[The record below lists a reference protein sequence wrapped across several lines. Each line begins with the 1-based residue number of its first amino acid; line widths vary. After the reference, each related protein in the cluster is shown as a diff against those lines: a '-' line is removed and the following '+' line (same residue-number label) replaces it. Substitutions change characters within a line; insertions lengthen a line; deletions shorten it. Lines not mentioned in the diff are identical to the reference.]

1 MKRILAIAVVALMGV
16 TALSAQTRMLAHRGG
31 KAEQDENTL
40 AAFKATY
47 AAGCHGFETDI
58 HITAD
63 GKYVIMHDGLLDRTT
78 TGSGR
83 VEHLSSAYIRTI
95 TTKGGEPV
103 PFLEDLL
110 DFFKD
115 CEGLYVEFE
124 MKTNQEFYPEE
135 LLHKYCEDVYSMVT
149 AAKPKDALFVFTS
162 FDPRPLLYL
171 RAHHPDAE
179 VMYITGKPCSHET
192 VDLCKAL
199 GINRL
204 AGERQVRPPERPAG
218 KPLAR
223 REMRRLPHGLPHG
236 FRLPLQRHPSGV
248 DAVHQRQQSA
258 YTVLIIFTRI
268 FSF

>member
-1 MKRILAIAVVALMGV
+1 MKRILALAVVALLG
-16 TALSAQTRMLAHRGG
+16 TATLSAQTRMLAHRGG

-47 AAGCHGFETDI
+47 DAGCHGFETDI

-63 GKYVIMHDGLLDRTT
+63 GKYVVMHDGLLDRTT

-83 VEHLSSAYIRTI
+83 IEQLSSAYIRTI
-95 TTKGGEPV
+95 STKAGNPV
-103 PFLEDLL
+103 PFLEDIL
-110 DFFKD
+110 DFFKT

-124 MKTNQEFYPEE
+124 MKTSQEFYPEE
-135 LLHKYCEDVYSMVT
+135 LLYKYCEDVYSMVM
-149 AAKPKDALFVFTS
+149 AAKPMDALFVFTS

-204 AGERQVRPPERPAG
+204 AATVNASSRESVKYAHQNGLLVSLWPGEKCADSHMAFLMG
-218 KPLAR
+218 SDYLCTDIPL
-223 REMRRLPHGLPHG
+223 ELMQYIKDNNLPIK
-236 FRLPLQRHPSGV
+236 
-248 DAVHQRQQSA
+248 
-258 YTVLIIFTRI
+258 Y
-268 FSF
+268 

>member
-1 MKRILAIAVVALMGV
+1 MKRILTLAVVALMGV

-83 VEHLSSAYIRTI
+83 VEQLSSAYIRTI
-95 TTKGGEPV
+95 STKGGEPV

-135 LLHKYCEDVYSMVT
+135 LLHKYCEDVYSMVM

-204 AGERQVRPPERPAG
+204 AATVNASSRESVKYAHQNGLLVSLWPGEKCADSHMAFLMG
-218 KPLAR
+218 SDYLCSDIPL
-223 REMRRLPHGLPHG
+223 ELMQYIKDNNLPIL
-236 FRLPLQRHPSGV
+236 
-248 DAVHQRQQSA
+248 
-258 YTVLIIFTRI
+258 Y
-268 FSF
+268 

>member
-16 TALSAQTRMLAHRGG
+16 TVLSAQTRMLAHRGG

-204 AGERQVRPPERPAG
+204 AATVNASSRESVKYAHQNGLLVSLWPGEKCADSHMAFLMG
-218 KPLAR
+218 SDYLCSDIPL
-223 REMRRLPHGLPHG
+223 ELMQYIKDNNLPIL
-236 FRLPLQRHPSGV
+236 
-248 DAVHQRQQSA
+248 
-258 YTVLIIFTRI
+258 Y
-268 FSF
+268 

>member
-1 MKRILAIAVVALMGV
+1 MKRILTLSFLTLLCA
-16 TALSAQTRMLAHRGG
+16 TTLSAQTRMLAHRGG
-31 KAEQDENTL
+31 QSEQDENTL

-63 GKYVIMHDGLLDRTT
+63 GKYVIIHDGLLDRTT

-83 VEHLSSAYIRTI
+83 VEESSSAYIRSI
-95 TTKGGEPV
+95 TTKKGNPV
-103 PFLEDLL
+103 PFLEDVL
-110 DFFKD
+110 DFFKG
-115 CEGLYVEFE
+115 CENLYVEFE
-124 MKTNQEFYPEE
+124 MKTGPEYYPEP
-135 LLHKYCEDVYSMVT
+135 LLHKFCEDIYTMVM

-199 GINRL
+199 GIKRL
-204 AGERQVRPPERPAG
+204 AATVNGSSRAAVKYAHDNGLMVSLWPGQKCADSH
-218 KPLAR
+218 LAFLMGSDYLCTDIPQ
-223 REMRRLPHGLPHG
+223 EMMQYIKDNNLPI
-236 FRLPLQRHPSGV
+236 V
-248 DAVHQRQQSA
+248 
-258 YTVLIIFTRI
+258 Y
-268 FSF
+268 

>member
-1 MKRILAIAVVALMGV
+1 
-16 TALSAQTRMLAHRGG
+16 MLAHRGG
-31 KAEQDENTL
+31 KAEQEENTL

-83 VEHLSSAYIRTI
+83 VEELSSAYIRTI

-135 LLHKYCEDVYSMVT
+135 LLHKYCEDGYSMVM

-204 AGERQVRPPERPAG
+204 AATVNASSRESVKYAHQNGLLVSLWPGEKCADSHMAFLMG
-218 KPLAR
+218 SDYLCSDIPL
-223 REMRRLPHGLPHG
+223 ELMQYIKDNNLPIL
-236 FRLPLQRHPSGV
+236 
-248 DAVHQRQQSA
+248 
-258 YTVLIIFTRI
+258 Y
-268 FSF
+268 

>member
-1 MKRILAIAVVALMGV
+1 MKRILALAVVVLMGA
-16 TALSAQTRMLAHRGG
+16 TTLSAQTRMLAHRGG

-63 GKYVIMHDGLLDRTT
+63 GKYVVMHDGLLDRTT

-83 VEHLSSAYIRTI
+83 IEQLSSAYIRTI
-95 TTKGGEPV
+95 STKAGNPV
-103 PFLEDLL
+103 PFLEDIL
-110 DFFKD
+110 DFFKT

-135 LLHKYCEDVYSMVT
+135 LLHKYCEDVYAMVT

-204 AGERQVRPPERPAG
+204 AATVNASSRESVKYAHQNGLLVSLWTGEKCADSHMDFMMG
-218 KPLAR
+218 SDYLCTDIPL
-223 REMRRLPHGLPHG
+223 ELMQYIKDNNLPIL
-236 FRLPLQRHPSGV
+236 
-248 DAVHQRQQSA
+248 
-258 YTVLIIFTRI
+258 Y
-268 FSF
+268 

>member
-1 MKRILAIAVVALMGV
+1 MKRILAIALVALMGAA
-16 TALSAQTRMLAHRGG
+16 ALSAQTRMLAHRGG

-83 VEHLSSAYIRTI
+83 IEQLSSAYIRTVA
-95 TTKGGEPV
+95 TKGGEPI

-110 DFFKD
+110 DFFKT

-124 MKTNQEFYPEE
+124 MKTSQEFYPEE
-135 LLHKYCEDVYSMVT
+135 LLHKYCEDVYAMVT
-149 AAKPKDALFVFTS
+149 AGKPKDALFVFTS

-171 RAHHPDAE
+171 RANHPDAE

-204 AGERQVRPPERPAG
+204 ACTVNASSRESVQYAHKNGLLVSLWPGEKCADSHMAFLMGSDYLCTDIPQELMQYI
-218 KPLAR
+218 K
-223 REMRRLPHGLPHG
+223 ENKLPIL
-236 FRLPLQRHPSGV
+236 
-248 DAVHQRQQSA
+248 
-258 YTVLIIFTRI
+258 Y
-268 FSF
+268 

>member
-83 VEHLSSAYIRTI
+83 VEQLSSAYIRTI
-95 TTKGGEPV
+95 STKGGEPV

-204 AGERQVRPPERPAG
+204 AATVNASSRESVKYAHQNGLLVSLWPGEKCADSHMAFLMG
-218 KPLAR
+218 SDYLCSDIPL
-223 REMRRLPHGLPHG
+223 ELMQYIKDNNLPIL
-236 FRLPLQRHPSGV
+236 
-248 DAVHQRQQSA
+248 
-258 YTVLIIFTRI
+258 Y
-268 FSF
+268 

>member
-1 MKRILAIAVVALMGV
+1 MKRILALAVVALLG
-16 TALSAQTRMLAHRGG
+16 TATLSAQTRMLAHRGG

-47 AAGCHGFETDI
+47 DAGCHGFETDI

-63 GKYVIMHDGLLDRTT
+63 GKYVVMHDGLLDRTT

-83 VEHLSSAYIRTI
+83 IEQLSSAYIRTI
-95 TTKGGEPV
+95 STKAGNPV
-103 PFLEDLL
+103 PFLEDIL
-110 DFFKD
+110 DFFKT

-135 LLHKYCEDVYSMVT
+135 LLHKYCEDVYSMVM

-204 AGERQVRPPERPAG
+204 AATVNASSRESVKYAHQNGLLVSLWPGEKCADSHMAFLMG
-218 KPLAR
+218 SDYLCTDIPL
-223 REMRRLPHGLPHG
+223 ELMQYIKDNNLPIK
-236 FRLPLQRHPSGV
+236 
-248 DAVHQRQQSA
+248 
-258 YTVLIIFTRI
+258 Y
-268 FSF
+268 

>member
-1 MKRILAIAVVALMGV
+1 MKRILALAVVALLG
-16 TALSAQTRMLAHRGG
+16 TATLSAQTRMLAHRGG

-63 GKYVIMHDGLLDRTT
+63 GKYVVMHDGLLDRTT

-83 VEHLSSAYIRTI
+83 IEQLSSAYIRTI
-95 TTKGGEPV
+95 STKAGNPV
-103 PFLEDLL
+103 PFLEDIL
-110 DFFKD
+110 DFFTT

-135 LLHKYCEDVYSMVT
+135 LLHKYCEDVYSMVM

-204 AGERQVRPPERPAG
+204 AATVNASSRESVKYAHQNGLLVSLWPGEKCADSHMAFLMG
-218 KPLAR
+218 SDYLCTDIPL
-223 REMRRLPHGLPHG
+223 ELMQYIKDNNLPIK
-236 FRLPLQRHPSGV
+236 
-248 DAVHQRQQSA
+248 
-258 YTVLIIFTRI
+258 Y
-268 FSF
+268 

>member
-16 TALSAQTRMLAHRGG
+16 TGLSAQTRMLAHRGG

-135 LLHKYCEDVYSMVT
+135 LLHKYCEDVYSMVM

-204 AGERQVRPPERPAG
+204 AATVNASSRESVKYAHQNGLLVSLWPGEKCADSHMAFLMG
-218 KPLAR
+218 SDYLCSDIPL
-223 REMRRLPHGLPHG
+223 ELMQYIKDNNLPIL
-236 FRLPLQRHPSGV
+236 
-248 DAVHQRQQSA
+248 
-258 YTVLIIFTRI
+258 Y
-268 FSF
+268 

>member
-31 KAEQDENTL
+31 KAEQEENTL

-83 VEHLSSAYIRTI
+83 VEQLSSAYIRTI

-204 AGERQVRPPERPAG
+204 AATVNASSRESVKYAHQNGLLVSLWPGEKCADSHMAFLMG
-218 KPLAR
+218 SDYLCSDIPL
-223 REMRRLPHGLPHG
+223 ELMQYIKDNNLPIL
-236 FRLPLQRHPSGV
+236 
-248 DAVHQRQQSA
+248 
-258 YTVLIIFTRI
+258 Y
-268 FSF
+268 

>member
-1 MKRILAIAVVALMGV
+1 MKRILALAVVVLMGA
-16 TALSAQTRMLAHRGG
+16 TTLSAQTRMLAHRGG

-83 VEHLSSAYIRTI
+83 IEQLSSAYIRTI
-95 TTKGGEPV
+95 STKSGEPI

-135 LLHKYCEDVYSMVT
+135 LLHKYCEDVYAMVT

-204 AGERQVRPPERPAG
+204 AATVNASSRESVKYAHQNGLLVSLWPGEKCADSHMAFLMG
-218 KPLAR
+218 SDYLCTDIPL
-223 REMRRLPHGLPHG
+223 ELMQYIKDNNLPIL
-236 FRLPLQRHPSGV
+236 
-248 DAVHQRQQSA
+248 
-258 YTVLIIFTRI
+258 Y
-268 FSF
+268 

>member
-40 AAFKATY
+40 AAFKTTY

-95 TTKGGEPV
+95 STKGGEPV

-204 AGERQVRPPERPAG
+204 AATVNASSRESVKYAHQNGLLVSLWPGEKCADSHMAFLMG
-218 KPLAR
+218 SDYLCSDIPL
-223 REMRRLPHGLPHG
+223 ELMQYIKDNNLPIL
-236 FRLPLQRHPSGV
+236 
-248 DAVHQRQQSA
+248 
-258 YTVLIIFTRI
+258 Y
-268 FSF
+268 

>member
-1 MKRILAIAVVALMGV
+1 MKRILTLAVVALMGV
-16 TALSAQTRMLAHRGG
+16 TVLSAQTRMLAHRGG

-204 AGERQVRPPERPAG
+204 AATVNASSRESVKYAHQNGLLVSLWPGEKCADSHMAFLMG
-218 KPLAR
+218 SDYLCSDIPL
-223 REMRRLPHGLPHG
+223 ELMQYIKDNNLPIL
-236 FRLPLQRHPSGV
+236 
-248 DAVHQRQQSA
+248 
-258 YTVLIIFTRI
+258 Y
-268 FSF
+268 

>member
-16 TALSAQTRMLAHRGG
+16 TTLSAQTRMLAHRGG

-83 VEHLSSAYIRTI
+83 VEQLSSAYIRTI
-95 TTKGGEPV
+95 STKGGEPV

-204 AGERQVRPPERPAG
+204 AATVNASSRESVKYAHQNGLLVSLWPGEKCADSHMAFLMG
-218 KPLAR
+218 SDYLCSDIPL
-223 REMRRLPHGLPHG
+223 ELMQYIKDNNLPIL
-236 FRLPLQRHPSGV
+236 
-248 DAVHQRQQSA
+248 
-258 YTVLIIFTRI
+258 Y
-268 FSF
+268 

>member
-1 MKRILAIAVVALMGV
+1 MKRLLTITAVALICAA
-16 TALSAQTRMLAHRGG
+16 TLSAQPRMLAHRGG
-31 KAEQDENTL
+31 KLEQEENTL

-78 TGSGR
+78 TGTGR
-83 VEHLSSAYIRTI
+83 VEQLSSAYIRSI

-115 CEGLYVEFE
+115 CEDLYVEFE
-124 MKTNQEFYPEE
+124 MKTNQEYYPEE
-135 LLHKYCEDVYSMVT
+135 LLHKYCEDIYAMVT
-149 AAKPKDALFVFTS
+149 AAQPKDAEFVFTS

-179 VMYITGKPCSHET
+179 LMYITGKPCSHET

-199 GINRL
+199 GIKRL
-204 AGERQVRPPERPAG
+204 AATVNASSRESVKYAHQNGLLVSLWPGEKCSDTHLAYLMG
-218 KPLAR
+218 SDFLCTDIPL
-223 REMRRLPHGLPHG
+223 ETMQYIKDNNLPI
-236 FRLPLQRHPSGV
+236 R
-248 DAVHQRQQSA
+248 
-258 YTVLIIFTRI
+258 Y
-268 FSF
+268 

>member
-1 MKRILAIAVVALMGV
+1 MKRILALAVVVLMGA
-16 TALSAQTRMLAHRGG
+16 TTLSAQTRMLAHRGG

-83 VEHLSSAYIRTI
+83 VEQLSSAYIRTI
-95 TTKGGEPV
+95 STKSGEPI

-135 LLHKYCEDVYSMVT
+135 LLHKYCEDVYAMVT

-204 AGERQVRPPERPAG
+204 AATVNASSRESVKYAHQNGLLVSLWPGEKCADSHMAFLMG
-218 KPLAR
+218 SDYLCTDIPL
-223 REMRRLPHGLPHG
+223 ELMQYIKDNNLPIL
-236 FRLPLQRHPSGV
+236 
-248 DAVHQRQQSA
+248 
-258 YTVLIIFTRI
+258 Y
-268 FSF
+268 

>member
-16 TALSAQTRMLAHRGG
+16 TVLSAQTRMLAHRGG

-135 LLHKYCEDVYSMVT
+135 LLHKYCEDVYSMVM

-204 AGERQVRPPERPAG
+204 AATVNASSRESVKYAHQNGLLVSLWPGEKCADSHMAFLMG
-218 KPLAR
+218 SDYLCSDIPL
-223 REMRRLPHGLPHG
+223 ELMQYIKDNNLPIL
-236 FRLPLQRHPSGV
+236 
-248 DAVHQRQQSA
+248 
-258 YTVLIIFTRI
+258 Y
-268 FSF
+268 

>member
-83 VEHLSSAYIRTI
+83 VEQLSSAYIRTI

-204 AGERQVRPPERPAG
+204 AATVNASSRESVKYAHQNGLLVSLWPGEKCADSHMAFLMG
-218 KPLAR
+218 SDYLCSDIPL
-223 REMRRLPHGLPHG
+223 ELMQYIKDNNLPIL
-236 FRLPLQRHPSGV
+236 
-248 DAVHQRQQSA
+248 
-258 YTVLIIFTRI
+258 Y
-268 FSF
+268 

>member
-1 MKRILAIAVVALMGV
+1 MKRLLALAVVALLGA
-16 TALSAQTRMLAHRGG
+16 TTLSAQTRMLAHRGG

-63 GKYVIMHDGLLDRTT
+63 GKYVVMHDGLLDRTT

-83 VEHLSSAYIRTI
+83 IEQLSSAYIRTI
-95 TTKGGEPV
+95 STKAGNPV
-103 PFLEDLL
+103 PFLEDIL
-110 DFFKD
+110 DFFKT

-135 LLHKYCEDVYSMVT
+135 LLHKYCEDVYSMVM

-171 RAHHPDAE
+171 RAHYPDAE

-204 AGERQVRPPERPAG
+204 AATVNASSRESVKYAHQNGLLVSLWPGEKCADSHMAFLMG
-218 KPLAR
+218 SDYLCTDIPL
-223 REMRRLPHGLPHG
+223 ELMQYIKDNNLPIL
-236 FRLPLQRHPSGV
+236 
-248 DAVHQRQQSA
+248 
-258 YTVLIIFTRI
+258 Y
-268 FSF
+268 

>member
-1 MKRILAIAVVALMGV
+1 MKRILTLAVVALMGV

-83 VEHLSSAYIRTI
+83 VEQLSSAYIRTI

-204 AGERQVRPPERPAG
+204 AATVNASSRESVKYAHQNGLLVSLWPGEKCADSHMAFLMG
-218 KPLAR
+218 SDYLCSDIPL
-223 REMRRLPHGLPHG
+223 ELMQYIKDNNLPIL
-236 FRLPLQRHPSGV
+236 
-248 DAVHQRQQSA
+248 
-258 YTVLIIFTRI
+258 Y
-268 FSF
+268 

>member
-1 MKRILAIAVVALMGV
+1 MKRILALAVVVLMGA
-16 TALSAQTRMLAHRGG
+16 TTLSAQTRMLAHRGG

-63 GKYVIMHDGLLDRTT
+63 GKYVVMHDGLLDRTT

-83 VEHLSSAYIRTI
+83 IEQLSSAYIRTI
-95 TTKGGEPV
+95 STKAGNPV
-103 PFLEDLL
+103 PFLEDIL
-110 DFFKD
+110 DFFKT

-135 LLHKYCEDVYSMVT
+135 LLHKYCEDVYSMVM

-171 RAHHPDAE
+171 RANHPDAE

-204 AGERQVRPPERPAG
+204 AATVNASSRESVKYAHQNGLLVSLWPGEKCADSHMAFLMG
-218 KPLAR
+218 SDYLCTDIPL
-223 REMRRLPHGLPHG
+223 ELMQYIKDNNLPIK
-236 FRLPLQRHPSGV
+236 
-248 DAVHQRQQSA
+248 
-258 YTVLIIFTRI
+258 Y
-268 FSF
+268 

>member
-1 MKRILAIAVVALMGV
+1 MKRILTLITAALLCAA
-16 TALSAQTRMLAHRGG
+16 TLSAQTRMLAHRGG
-31 KAEQDENTL
+31 KAEQEENTL
-40 AAFKATY
+40 AAFKTTY

-83 VEHLSSAYIRTI
+83 VEELSSAYIRSI

-124 MKTNQEFYPEE
+124 MKTNQEYYPEE
-135 LLHKYCEDVYSMVT
+135 LLHKYCEDVYAMVT
-149 AAKPKDALFVFTS
+149 AAQPKDALFVFTS

-171 RAHHPDAE
+171 RAQHPDAE

-204 AGERQVRPPERPAG
+204 ACTVNASSRESVQYAHKNGLLVSLWPGEKCADSHMAFLMG
-218 KPLAR
+218 SDYLCSDIPL
-223 REMRRLPHGLPHG
+223 ELMQYIKDNNLPIL
-236 FRLPLQRHPSGV
+236 
-248 DAVHQRQQSA
+248 
-258 YTVLIIFTRI
+258 Y
-268 FSF
+268 

>member
-1 MKRILAIAVVALMGV
+1 MKRLLALAVVALLGA
-16 TALSAQTRMLAHRGG
+16 TTLSAQTRMLAHRGG

-40 AAFKATY
+40 AAFKTTY

-63 GKYVIMHDGLLDRTT
+63 GKYVVMHDGLLDRTT

-83 VEHLSSAYIRTI
+83 IEQLSSAYIHTI
-95 TTKGGEPV
+95 STKAGNPV
-103 PFLEDLL
+103 PFLEDIL
-110 DFFKD
+110 DFFKT

-135 LLHKYCEDVYSMVT
+135 LLHKYCEDVYSMVM

-204 AGERQVRPPERPAG
+204 AATVNASSRESVKYAHQNGLLVSLWPGEKCADSHMAFLMG
-218 KPLAR
+218 SDYLCTDIPL
-223 REMRRLPHGLPHG
+223 ELMQYIKDNNLPIK
-236 FRLPLQRHPSGV
+236 
-248 DAVHQRQQSA
+248 
-258 YTVLIIFTRI
+258 Y
-268 FSF
+268 

>member
-1 MKRILAIAVVALMGV
+1 MKRVLTLTAAALLCVA
-16 TALSAQTRMLAHRGG
+16 TLSAQPRMLAHRGG
-31 KAEQDENTL
+31 KAEQEENTL
-40 AAFKATY
+40 AAFKTTY

-83 VEHLSSAYIRTI
+83 VEELSSAYIRTI
-95 TTKGGEPV
+95 TTKGGQPV

-115 CEGLYVEFE
+115 CEDLYVEFE
-124 MKTNQEFYPEE
+124 MKTNQEYYPEE
-135 LLHKYCEDVYSMVT
+135 LLHKYCEDVYAMVT

-179 VMYITGKPCSHET
+179 VMYITGKPCTHET

-204 AGERQVRPPERPAG
+204 AATVNASSRESVNYAHKNGLLVSLWPGEKCADSHLAFLMG
-218 KPLAR
+218 SDYLCSDIPL
-223 REMRRLPHGLPHG
+223 ELMQYIKDNNLPIL
-236 FRLPLQRHPSGV
+236 
-248 DAVHQRQQSA
+248 
-258 YTVLIIFTRI
+258 Y
-268 FSF
+268 

>member
-1 MKRILAIAVVALMGV
+1 MKRLLALAVVALLGA
-16 TALSAQTRMLAHRGG
+16 TTLSAQTRMLAHRGG

-63 GKYVIMHDGLLDRTT
+63 GKYVVMHDGLLDRTT

-83 VEHLSSAYIRTI
+83 IEQLSSAYIRTI
-95 TTKGGEPV
+95 STKAGNPV
-103 PFLEDLL
+103 PFLEDIL
-110 DFFKD
+110 DFFKT

-135 LLHKYCEDVYSMVT
+135 LLHKYCEDVYSMVM

-204 AGERQVRPPERPAG
+204 AATVNASSRESVKYAHQSGLLVSLWPGEKCADSHMAFLMG
-218 KPLAR
+218 SDYLCTDIPL
-223 REMRRLPHGLPHG
+223 ELMQYIKDNNLPIL
-236 FRLPLQRHPSGV
+236 
-248 DAVHQRQQSA
+248 
-258 YTVLIIFTRI
+258 Y
-268 FSF
+268 

>member
-1 MKRILAIAVVALMGV
+1 MKRILALAVVVLMGA
-16 TALSAQTRMLAHRGG
+16 TTLSAQTRMLAHRGG

-83 VEHLSSAYIRTI
+83 IEQLSSAYIRTI
-95 TTKGGEPV
+95 STKSGEPI

-124 MKTNQEFYPEE
+124 MKTNQEYYPEE
-135 LLHKYCEDVYSMVT
+135 LLHKYCEDVYAMVT

-204 AGERQVRPPERPAG
+204 AATVNASSRESVKYAHQNGLLVSLWPGEKCADSHMAFLMG
-218 KPLAR
+218 SDYLCTDIPL
-223 REMRRLPHGLPHG
+223 ELMQYIKDNNLPIL
-236 FRLPLQRHPSGV
+236 
-248 DAVHQRQQSA
+248 
-258 YTVLIIFTRI
+258 Y
-268 FSF
+268 

>member
-1 MKRILAIAVVALMGV
+1 MKHILTLMAAALLSAA
-16 TALSAQTRMLAHRGG
+16 TLSAQPRMLAHRGG
-31 KAEQDENTL
+31 KAEQEENTL
-40 AAFKATY
+40 AAFKTTY

-83 VEHLSSAYIRTI
+83 IEELSSAYIRSI
-95 TTKGGEPV
+95 TTKGGQPV

-124 MKTNQEFYPEE
+124 MKTSQEYYPEE
-135 LLHKYCEDVYSMVT
+135 LLHKYCEDVYAMVT
-149 AAKPKDALFVFTS
+149 AARPKDALFVFTS

-204 AGERQVRPPERPAG
+204 ACTVNASSRESVQYAHKNGLLVSLWPGEKCADSHMAFLMG
-218 KPLAR
+218 SDYLCSDIPL
-223 REMRRLPHGLPHG
+223 ELMQYIKDNNLPIL
-236 FRLPLQRHPSGV
+236 
-248 DAVHQRQQSA
+248 
-258 YTVLIIFTRI
+258 Y
-268 FSF
+268 

>member
-1 MKRILAIAVVALMGV
+1 MKRILALAVVALIGAA
-16 TALSAQTRMLAHRGG
+16 TLCAQTRMLAHRGG

-78 TGSGR
+78 NGSGR
-83 VEHLSSAYIRTI
+83 IEQLSSAYIRTV
-95 TTKGGEPV
+95 TTKGGEPI

-124 MKTNQEFYPEE
+124 MKTNQEYYPEE
-135 LLHKYCEDVYSMVT
+135 LLHKYCEDVYAMVT

-171 RAHHPDAE
+171 RANHPDAE

-199 GINRL
+199 GISRL
-204 AGERQVRPPERPAG
+204 AATVNASSRESVKYAHQNGLLVSLWPGEKCADSHMAFLMG
-218 KPLAR
+218 SDYLCTDIPL
-223 REMRRLPHGLPHG
+223 ELMQYIKDNKLPIL
-236 FRLPLQRHPSGV
+236 
-248 DAVHQRQQSA
+248 
-258 YTVLIIFTRI
+258 Y
-268 FSF
+268 